1 MTTIA
6 VYVTITDEFMDTYNT
21 IIESIP
27 CFTDISFDEDF
38 VHIMCRCEDAAW
50 VEKMLAPYV

>member
-21 IIESIP
+21 IIETIP

-38 VHIMCRCEDAAW
+38 IHIMCRYEDAAW

>member
-6 VYVTITDEFMDTYNT
+6 VYITITDEFMDTYNT
-21 IIESIP
+21 IIETIP

-38 VHIMCRCEDAAW
+38 VHILCRCEDAAW
-50 VEKMLAPYV
+50 VESMLAPYI